1 MGKMTCKC
9 KSKMYAYTDGT
20 HDVFIC
26 FKCGRFDGISNDDPD
41 FLQQVTEDP
50 VILLEMIQ
58 DKILIPMQ

>member
-1 MGKMTCKC
+1 
-9 KSKMYAYTDGT
+9 MYGYTDGT

-41 FLQQVTEDP
+41 FLQQVTEDR

-58 DKILIPMQ
+58 DKILIPVQ